1 MDLPTLYQRTLDW
14 WVTRV
19 DTVGEGQWSDPTPC
33 TKWSVRDLVNHVVAE
48 DRWTAPLLEGAT
60 IAEAGHR
67 FDGDPL
73 GDDPVASAHEAA
85 EEAGS
90 SAAALLPTGGRV
102 HLSYGEEDME
112 EYARQLCAD
121 HLIHGWDLAAAVG
134 ADRRMDP
141 ELVDEV
147 AAWFADRE
155 EMYRAGG
162 AVAVRPDDAGDP
174 QTDLL
179 AAFGRSA
186 AWTTPGGGTGSGR
199 HRTREGGRAGRAL
212 EGEGAG

>member
-19 DTVGEGQWSDPTPC
+19 DAVGQGQWSDPTPC

-60 IAEAGHR
+60 IEDVGDR
-67 FDGDPL
+67 FDGNVL
-73 GDDPVASAHEAA
+73 GDDPVASAHAAA
-85 EEAGS
+85 EEAGT
-90 SAAALLPTGGRV
+90 SAATRLRTGGRV

-147 AAWFADRE
+147 ASWFADRE
-155 EMYRAGG
+155 DLYRSGG
-162 AVAVRPDDAGDP
+162 AVAARPADAGDP
-174 QTDLL
+174 QTNLL

-186 AWTTPGGGTGSGR
+186 AWTSHGGRPGGQASSDSRGR
-199 HRTREGGRAGRAL
+199 RPG
-212 EGEGAG
+212 